1 MSVQVSDILIIGGG
15 ILGLSCAWSIASSAP
30 IGSRITLLESNTL
43 SSGTTSQAAA
53 LLTRARPNQ
62 DMARLVAA
70 TFKAISK
77 LEAELNESLPL
88 RKVGSLHISMGH
100 ESADYLTSTETA
112 ARLFDL
118 RHHRVNP
125 KQVKQLSPW
134 LNTQKIDNA
143 LLVEDD
149 GYMDPVQLSQAYAA
163 AARKKGVQI
172 KQGVTIKDLFVA
184 SQGIQGVLTNQG
196 IFEAPQVICCAGPWS
211 IKLLHDYEVRLG
223 MAAVR
228 SHYWITDVNPALFPT
243 HAPMVIMPD
252 IKAYARPEVGGLL
265 FGLRDQQAVYA
276 SPDQQA
282 VYASPDQIP
291 ASIHGF
297 EFDQDPKGL
306 ECLEDQW
313 QGLSDLFPSLND
325 IGIAHYISGISSYTP
340 DGKPIIDA
348 TSISGLYVATGCSG
362 GGIAISGGVGEAM
375 ANLVLNKTTA
385 GSLETFSIN
394 RFGAIDPLDQAFMV
408 ECAQARSQKKSG

>member
-1 MSVQVSDILIIGGG
+1 MSAQVSDILIIGGG

-30 IGSRITLLESNTL
+30 KGSRITLLESNTL

-70 TFKAISK
+70 TFEAISQ
-77 LEAELNESLPL
+77 LEAELNELLPL
-88 RKVGSLHISMGH
+88 RKVGSLHISMGDQ
-100 ESADYLTSTETA
+100 SADYLSSTETA
-112 ARLFDL
+112 ARLFEL
-118 RHHRVNP
+118 SHHRVNP
-125 KQVKQLSPW
+125 HQVKQLSPW

-149 GYMDPVQLSQAYAA
+149 GYMDPVQLSQAYAS

-172 KQGVTIKDLFVA
+172 KQGVTIKDLLVS

-196 IFEAPQVICCAGPWS
+196 MFEAPQVICCAGPWS
-211 IKLLHDYEVRLG
+211 IKLLHDYGVRLG

-228 SHYWITDVNPALFPT
+228 SHYWITAVNPALFPT

-252 IKAYARPEVGGLL
+252 INAYARPEVGGLL
-265 FGLRDQQAVYA
+265 FGLRDK
-276 SPDQQA
+276 QA

-291 ASIHGF
+291 VSIHGF

-375 ANLVLNKTTA
+375 ANLVLNKTTSS
-385 GSLETFSIN
+385 SLETFSIN
-394 RFGAIDPLDQAFMV
+394 RFGDIDPLDQVFMV